1 MIEYMGWAQDDRSS
15 WMGPLAGQPMGDH
28 GSVHIND
35 LGSGPMISN
44 LWAWPTI
51 VRPDALLGLLS

>member
-1 MIEYMGWAQDDRSS
+1 
-15 WMGPLAGQPMGDH
+15 MGPLAGQPMGDH